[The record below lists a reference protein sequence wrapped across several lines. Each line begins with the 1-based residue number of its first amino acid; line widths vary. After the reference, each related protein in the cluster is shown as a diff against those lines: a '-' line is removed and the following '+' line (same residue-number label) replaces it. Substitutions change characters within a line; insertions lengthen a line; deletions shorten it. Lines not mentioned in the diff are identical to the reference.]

1 MLNFL
6 TNAQNK
12 DENMDEILALL
23 RAQGHMLT
31 DLMRAQDNLQ
41 KKVEELDQK
50 VEELKQQGK
59 QQHQ

>member
-12 DENMDEILALL
+12 DEKMYEILALL
-23 RAQGHMLT
+23 REQGHMLA

-41 KKVEELDQK
+41 KEVEELDQK
-50 VEELKQQGK
+50 VEELKQKDK
-59 QQHQ
+59 QQH